1 MNQLEAFKSIRSF
14 VFDVDGVFT
23 NSQILVTEEGALLR
37 SMSVRDG
44 FAVKNAILEGYP
56 VCIITGGYSEGVVL
70 RLKGLGVRDVFSG
83 VQDKLPVLKS
93 YVEDYNLDLE
103 TILYMGDDLPDYE
116 AMRRVGLPT
125 CPRDAVRE
133 IQELSRYISPFDGG
147 HGCVRDVIEKV
158 MRLQGT
164 WPEV

>member
-44 FAVKNAILEGYP
+44 FAVKNAIREGYP
-56 VCIITGGYSEGVVL
+56 VCIITGGNSEGVVL

-93 YVEDYNLDLE
+93 YVEAYDLDME
-103 TILYMGDDLPDYE
+103 GILYMGDDLPDYE

>member
-1 MNQLEAFKSIRSF
+1 MNQLENFKSIRSF

-44 FAVKNAILEGYP
+44 FAVKNAIREGYP
-56 VCIITGGYSEGVVL
+56 VCIITGGYSEGVVH

-93 YVEDYNLDLE
+93 YVEAYNLDLE

-125 CPRDAVRE
+125 CPSDAVRE
-133 IQELSRYISPFDGG
+133 IKEFSRYISPFDGG

>member
-1 MNQLEAFKSIRSF
+1 MNQLEAFKSIKSF

-23 NSQILVTEEGALLR
+23 NSQLLVTEEGALLR
-37 SMSVRDG
+37 TMSVRDG
-44 FAVKNAILEGYP
+44 FAVKNAIREGYS
-56 VCIITGGYSEGVVL
+56 VCIITGGNSEGVVH
-70 RLKGLGVRDVFSG
+70 RLKGLGILHVFSG

-93 YVEDYNLDLE
+93 YVEAYELDLE

-116 AMRRVGLPT
+116 PMRRVGLPT
-125 CPRDAVRE
+125 CPADAVRE
-133 IQELSRYISPFDGG
+133 IQDLARYISPYNGG
-147 HGCVRDVIEKV
+147 QGCVRDVIEKV